1 MKILIISQ
9 VFWPDNVSVSQHL
22 TDLAV
27 ELSHRKHKVK
37 VISSIYQY
45 ENPKV
50 RYKNIQYLNDVA
62 IIRLWTKNF
71 SKASRVG
78 RFLNFMTFNIMLAIN
93 LLKIKPF
100 EYDCIIGLTA
110 PPMVSVIGA
119 LIGKIKK
126 IKFFYWTMDLQP
138 ELSISCGYIKEK
150 SLVAK
155 MLIFLGKL
163 VFDNSRKIIAL
174 DKYMEKHIKNRLRK
188 TTNMDVVPVWPVVSK
203 VFRGER
209 LANPFRIKNNFGD
222 KTVIMYSGNHSV
234 VHPLETLLNCAY
246 SLRNNENF
254 LFVFIGGGIR
264 KKEVTLFI
272 NKHQLK
278 NIIQLPF
285 QDRSTIHLSLS
296 SADIQVVIMGEN
308 QVGFTHPNKIY
319 GAMFLGKPILYIGPR
334 PSHITD
340 ILEKCPGNIRVN
352 HGESEKLKNELIYF
366 LNNDEQEWAKTGQ
379 ANKSFADRYLAPQHL
394 LERMVHSIESA

>member
-1 MKILIISQ
+1 
-9 VFWPDNVSVSQHL
+9 
-22 TDLAV
+22 
-27 ELSHRKHKVK
+27 
-37 VISSIYQY
+37 
-45 ENPKV
+45 
-50 RYKNIQYLNDVA
+50 
-62 IIRLWTKNF
+62 
-71 SKASRVG
+71 
-78 RFLNFMTFNIMLAIN
+78 
-93 LLKIKPF
+93 
-100 EYDCIIGLTA
+100 
-110 PPMVSVIGA
+110 
-119 LIGKIKK
+119 
-126 IKFFYWTMDLQP
+126 
-138 ELSISCGYIKEK
+138 
-150 SLVAK
+150 
-155 MLIFLGKL
+155 
-163 VFDNSRKIIAL
+163 
-174 DKYMEKHIKNRLRK
+174 
-188 TTNMDVVPVWPVVSK
+188 
-203 VFRGER
+203 
-209 LANPFRIKNNFGD
+209 
-222 KTVIMYSGNHSV
+222 MYSGNHSV